1 MPAARQ
7 GAYELGRGEA
17 RAGRSVDALLAAYR
31 IGARV
36 SWREMSAT
44 AVEEGVPA
52 PVLARFAELVFAYI
66 DELSG
71 ASLSG
76 HADELAA
83 SGRVREQRLARLGQ
97 ALADGAAS
105 AKLDELAEHA
115 EWAPPETLTAVLLP
129 VARVHDTVPHL
140 DVRTLTVPGDAVEL
154 GVPRR
159 PTSCCSPTR
168 GGPAPRCC
176 ARLEGRGAVVGP
188 ARPWRRAV
196 ESLELALRAHRLLAP
211 VGGEVVDTEQHR
223 DALVVGPTSGR
234 STTCGRP
241 CWPRSTTSSPPP
253 PSGSPRPCRPG
264 CCTSGAVARSPTPC
278 TSTRRPSATGWT
290 RSASCTATAS
300 RTPPSCSSSSSRSPS
315 DRRPRRHHRP
325 ASERPL
331 TVVRATLRDAS
342 DPGVG
347 GGRGDARGAR
357 RARVRVRPGRP
368 GGPHGPRRQP
378 RSPTTRSSPGTRSAS
393 RTCTGRPTPTPPTGS
408 PGPTPRTTSSR
419 SSSPRWRPGARLAT
433 VEGREA
439 APIDYLVALLR
450 VREVTEAGY
459 PTLAPE
465 TRALLEGY
473 AAGLNAYA
481 AAHPDQ
487 VLSPELVPVTGED
500 LVAAS
505 VQKAPLFFG
514 LEVTLAALFDP
525 APLEEQL
532 QALARPTSLDSPTA
546 AGSNVLVV
554 GPSRT
559 PDGATHLI
567 SNSHQPWTGPVAWY
581 EATLTSDEG
590 WRATGALFPGV
601 PAIVLGHNE
610 HVAWSF
616 TVNRPDLIDVYRL
629 DVDPDD
635 PTRYRVDGE
644 WLDMEVDEV
653 DLEVR
658 LLGRLRW
665 TVQREVAWTIFG
677 PVVRRDDGD
686 VALRWAGMGNVGIF
700 EQLHRFNRAGDLD
713 EWRAA
718 LAGQDGLASFNAGV
732 ADASGRIGYLYH
744 ALLPDRRGL
753 ADVDWS
759 GVVPGDTRETLW
771 TDVLPFDE
779 LPWVE
784 DPEAGFLQN
793 ANSTPFSA
801 TIGPE
806 APDAAAGPSGRRAS
820 SATRPTGRCGRSS
833 SSAGRARSTSTTCS
847 PSSSTPPTTPGPRWH
862 GGATGW
868 SPPRRSS
875 TVSTNRP
882 ASRARGVGPRG
893 GPRPHRRDAD
903 GAHRRRAVRRRAGG
917 ARPGQ
922 ARGRRGGRRGR
933 RRGAPRRLP
942 GRGRLAGRRA
952 RRVEVPWG
960 EVNRL
965 RRGDVDLPLDGGPDL
980 LRAIYGRRSDDGV
993 LEGFAGDAY
1002 LAAISFAAD
1011 GTVTS
1016 RAVHQFGSATLDEGS
1031 PHHADQAPDFAA
1043 ARLRPVPFTDEE
1055 LAAAAV
1061 VTYRAGEP
1069 RP

>member
-1 MPAARQ
+1 ML
-7 GAYELGRGEA
+7 GASPCVRHSGMRRILGWV
-17 RAGRSVDALLAAYR
+17 AGVVAL
-31 IGARV
+31 V
-36 SWREMSAT
+36 
-44 AVEEGVPA
+44 
-52 PVLARFAELVFAYI
+52 VLAVLTYAFIPV
-66 DELSG
+66 G
-71 ASLSG
+71 APDLTA
-76 HADELAA
+76 H
-83 SGRVREQRLARLGQ
+83 
-97 ALADGAAS
+97 AAS
-105 AKLDELAEHA
+105 AQPYDAVISRDGFGIPHVHGATDADTAYGLAWAHA
-115 EWAPPETLTAVLLP
+115 EDDFLTIQQSTLA
-129 VARVHDTVPHL
+129 
-140 DVRTLTVPGDAVEL
+140 
-154 GVPRR
+154 
-159 PTSCCSPTR
+159 
-168 GGPAPRCC
+168 
-176 ARLEGRGAVVGP
+176 
-188 ARPWRRAV
+188 
-196 ESLELALRAHRLLAP
+196 
-211 VGGEVVDTEQHR
+211 
-223 DALVVGPTSGR
+223 
-234 STTCGRP
+234 
-241 CWPRSTTSSPPP
+241 
-253 PSGSPRPCRPG
+253 
-264 CCTSGAVARSPTPC
+264 
-278 TSTRRPSATGWT
+278 
-290 RSASCTATAS
+290 
-300 RTPPSCSSSSSRSPS
+300 
-315 DRRPRRHHRP
+315 
-325 ASERPL
+325 
-331 TVVRATLRDAS
+331 
-342 DPGVG
+342 
-347 GGRGDARGAR
+347 ARG
-357 RARVRVRPGRP
+357 
-368 GGPHGPRRQP
+368 
-378 RSPTTRSSPGTRSAS
+378 
-393 RTCTGRPTPTPPTGS
+393 
-408 PGPTPRTTSSR
+408 
-419 SSSPRWRPGARLAT
+419 RLAT

-439 APIDYLVALLR
+439 APIDYLVALMR
-450 VREVTEAGY
+450 VGEIAAAGY

-481 AAHPDQ
+481 AAHLDE
-487 VLSPELVPVTGED
+487 VLSPELFPVTGED

-525 APLEEQL
+525 APLEQQL
-532 QALARPTSLDSPTA
+532 QALARPTSLASPTA

-610 HVAWSF
+610 QVAWSF

-629 DVDPDD
+629 DVDPAD

-644 WLDMEVDEV
+644 WLDMEVEQV

-677 PVVRRDDGD
+677 PVVRREDGD

-700 EQLHRFNRAGDLD
+700 EQLHRFNRSGDLD

-718 LAGQDGLASFNAGV
+718 LAGQDGLASFNVGM

-759 GVVPGDTRETLW
+759 GVVAGDTRATLW

-801 TIGPE
+801 TVGPE
-806 APDAAAGPSGRRAS
+806 APDPVTWPESTTGIERYETNRSLRALELLGRPGSIDLDGLLDVKFDTTYAPGSAVARWRDRLVAAA
-820 SATRPTGRCGRSS
+820 SALDGADEQAGLTALAAWDLEADLDSTGAPLMVLTV
-833 SSAGRARSTSTTCS
+833 AGLFDDERVELDPARLGD
-847 PSSSTPPTTPGPRWH
+847 PEV
-862 GGATGW
+862 A
-868 SPPRRSS
+868 
-875 TVSTNRP
+875 
-882 ASRARGVGPRG
+882 AAVGDEVLFDAY
-893 GPRPHRRDAD
+893 RDAVAWLVD
-903 GAHRRRAVRRRAGG
+903 THD
-917 ARPGQ
+917 
-922 ARGRRGGRRGR
+922 
-933 RRGAPRRLP
+933 
-942 GRGRLAGRRA
+942 
-952 RRVEVPWG
+952 RVDVPWG

-965 RRGDVDLPLDGGPDL
+965 RRGTVDLPLDGGPDL
-980 LRAIYGRRSDDGV
+980 LRAIYGQRSDDGV

-1002 LAAISFAAD
+1002 LAAITFAED

-1016 RAVHQFGSATLDEGS
+1016 QAVHQFGSATLDEDS
-1031 PHHADQAPDFAA
+1031 PHHADQAPSFAA